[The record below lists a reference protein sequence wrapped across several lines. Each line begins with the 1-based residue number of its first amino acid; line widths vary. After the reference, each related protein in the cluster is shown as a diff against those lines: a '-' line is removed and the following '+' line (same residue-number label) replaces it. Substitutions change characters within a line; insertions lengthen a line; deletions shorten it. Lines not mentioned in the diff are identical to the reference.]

1 MKRKVFIIAAL
12 SLVFALSAAL
22 LAGCSSVKEKSD
34 FSVIPASEE
43 YKEEVMSSSA
53 AYEYLQWLS
62 SDEMH
67 SRYGSVDLDELSI
80 NHGVGK
86 AAFNIAAKMEEM
98 GYETFEG
105 AYIEVDKDGVLAA
118 SGEKVTG
125 LMRFETS
132 TGQAGVNVI
141 YRKKATNGSRGQ
153 VILTAHFDN
162 LFGRALSGGTVITAE
177 GAYENGAAVATLLY
191 VAQLLQEVETQ
202 YDIVFAFLGSSVV
215 TANNTIY
222 YCWDG
227 AKALLSQLPELYGG
241 EYEPV
246 LNINLH
252 RLGGGENLYMYSSDR
267 PTSYNN
273 YFYAAAEADGLNFSA
288 PPAYKHAFSEALS
301 MQIMPS
307 SPSGVYHPGLL
318 TDSIHF
324 INAGI
329 PTLTYLSLDWESG
342 METANPDSPDLAYTG
357 RDTIENMNMGRGGE
371 QAVKERHGDGESRL
385 SRPCLYGQRHDREHE
400 HGQRRRAGGERAA
413 QQRGAQH
420 HHFRHGSK
428 LRPLRAGD
436 LDGER
441 RAGRERRRR
450 LRAFGGVNGAHL
462 GARDRAFGGG
472 GDPARQERDQD
483 DHAPQTRAL
492 FATGGSIRRIQQERR
507 SVRGVRQR

>member
-1 MKRKVFIIAAL
+1 MKRKIFIIAAL

-22 LAGCSSVKEKSD
+22 LAGCSSVKEKSE
-34 FSVIPASEE
+34 FSVTPASEE
-43 YKEEVMSSSA
+43 YREEVMSSSA

-105 AYIEVDKDGVLAA
+105 AYIEVDDDGVLSA
-118 SGEKVTG
+118 SKETKVTG

-273 YFYAAAEADGLNFSA
+273 YFYAAAEADGLDFSA

-342 METANPDSPDLAYTG
+342 METANHDSPDLAYTG

-371 QAVKERHGDGESRL
+371 QAVKEQLNSVALNIITSVTGENAALFGQAISTAKEELGGSGDAAYGL
-385 SRPCLYGQRHDREHE
+385 SVASMVLTWALVIGLLVAAVILRGKNVTKMTL
-400 HGQRRRAGGERAA
+400 RRRPAPSSPQADPFAEFNKSGDPFEEFGSDKNEGRGGKND
-413 QQRGAQH
+413 QNKP
-420 HHFRHGSK
+420 S
-428 LRPLRAGD
+428 
-436 LDGER
+436 
-441 RAGRERRRR
+441 
-450 LRAFGGVNGAHL
+450 
-462 GARDRAFGGG
+462 G
-472 GDPARQERDQD
+472 GDDIFEG
-483 DHAPQTRAL
+483 
-492 FATGGSIRRIQQERR
+492 F
-507 SVRGVRQR
+507 